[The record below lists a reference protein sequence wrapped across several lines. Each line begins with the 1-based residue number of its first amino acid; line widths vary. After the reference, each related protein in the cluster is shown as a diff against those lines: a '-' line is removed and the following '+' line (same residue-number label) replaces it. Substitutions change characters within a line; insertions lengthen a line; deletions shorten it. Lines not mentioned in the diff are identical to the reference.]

1 MLGIKLLKATDDLK
15 EAFEI
20 RKKVFIIEQNVPPE
34 LEWDELDKIANHF
47 VLYLDKTPIGTARVF
62 KKDSDWYIGRM
73 AILKEYRGKGSGKFI
88 MEKVMNYLKKENPFK
103 IIIHAQ
109 TTVLGFYQKFGFQEI
124 GDEFLDAGIKHKEM
138 VYYSRKVE

>member
-1 MLGIKLLKATDDLK
+1 MLDIKLLKGTDDLK

-34 LEWDELDKIANHF
+34 LEWDELDKLATHF

-62 KKDSDWYIGRM
+62 KKDSNWSIGRM
-73 AILKEYRGKGSGKFI
+73 AILKECRGKGYGKFI
-88 MEKVMNYLKKENPFK
+88 MENIMNFLKAKNLKK

-109 TTVLGFYQKFGFQEI
+109 ITVLGFYQKFGFQEI

-138 VYYSRKVE
+138 VYYGRNV